1 MFRLWITFRIW
12 YRWQLRV
19 RFCGVCYKWFRSIRY
34 GFRTLSAISLLNLIC
49 SFCSSFR
56 ISVIISHNCFLWNW
70 YIYFILELTHWTRTC
85 TLWMRLS
92 CLIFILIIVERY
104 MLLPSFWNLV
114 TIIWFGSTCT
124 YRTLLLVL
132 CRMCCDMIFLLE
144 YTVGYTWAI
153 TTCGGTTGMSS
164 WHERHDTFRG
174 GVISPRRLCFGLR
187 RKWAIWCFVVGGVW
201 VNPRFLFCGLVMLCQ
216 THLSDLHT
224 FGFAVQCVICL
235 CGIILVACVASF
247 DLPVWHY
254 FDLPVWQGIFLSSFG
269 MK

>member
-1 MFRLWITFRIW
+1 MFRLRITFRIW
-12 YRWQLRV
+12 YRWHLRV
-19 RFCGVCYKWFRSIRY
+19 RFCGVCYKWFGSIRY
-34 GFRTLSAISLLNLIC
+34 GFRTLSAILLLNLIC
-49 SFCSSFR
+49 SFCSSFQ
-56 ISVIISHNCFLWNW
+56 ILLLFHIIVSCEIHIFVLFWS
-70 YIYFILELTHWTRTC
+70 WTRNC
-85 TLWMRLS
+85 TLWIRLS
-92 CLIFILIIVERY
+92 CLVLFILIIVERY
-104 MLLPSFWNLV
+104 MLLPSFWDLV

-124 YRTLLLVL
+124 YRILLLVFY
-132 CRMCCDMIFLLE
+132 RMCCDKIFLLE

-174 GVISPRRLCFGLR
+174 GVISPRRLRFGLR

-201 VNPRFLFCGLVMLCQ
+201 VNPSFLFCGLVMLCQ

-247 DLPVWHY
+247 DLPVWH
-254 FDLPVWQGIFLSSFG
+254 
-269 MK
+269 